1 MGVRE
6 INKNIFYFEYFY
18 SFIGFIYRDHLEKL
32 RLSFVKASL
41 DNFFDNSN
49 FLWYLNFFT
58 KTFSKKSKYIKLYNL
73 CKNTNKHPCV
83 IYMKRFFMCLLA
95 LL

>member
-49 FLWYLNFFT
+49 VLWYLNFLYQNF
-58 KTFSKKSKYIKLYNL
+58 FKKE
-73 CKNTNKHPCV
+73 
-83 IYMKRFFMCLLA
+83 
-95 LL
+95 